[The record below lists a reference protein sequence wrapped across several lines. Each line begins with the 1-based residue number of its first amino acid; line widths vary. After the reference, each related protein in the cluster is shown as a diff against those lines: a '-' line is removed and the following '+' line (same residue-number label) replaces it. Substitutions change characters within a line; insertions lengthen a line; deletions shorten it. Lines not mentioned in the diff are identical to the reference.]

1 MKNIIEAEQK
11 VMFAELEMKM
21 ALTTRNRKLAEIHLK
36 TANELLQKELNILL
50 NTDLKMEQPIVCQQY

>member
-11 VMFAELEMKM
+11 VMFAEFEMKM
-21 ALTTRNRKLAEIHLK
+21 TLTTRNRKLAEIHLK

-50 NTDLKMEQPIVCQQY
+50 NTDLKME